1 MSSPSIPLHS
11 TPPYRQRGSSLL
23 EVLIAVL
30 VLAIGMLG
38 LAALAAVTLKNS
50 NSAAARS
57 HAMVHVYSMF
67 DHLRLERDLAQ
78 SGSLDEEWTSSGDSV
93 MFNSWLADVQTSLGD
108 PGAAGLVSC
117 DVTECTVGISWDD
130 RSGTG
135 EFGGGAEGDR
145 LQLVL
150 TSRL

>member
-1 MSSPSIPLHS
+1 MSSPSIPLRS
-11 TPPYRQRGSSLL
+11 TTHKGQRGSSLL

-30 VLAIGMLG
+30 LLAIGMLD
-38 LAALAAVTLKNS
+38 LAALAAVTLKKS
-50 NSAAARS
+50 NSAAARF

-78 SGSLDEEWTSSGDSV
+78 SGSFDEEWTSTGDSV
-93 MFNSWLADVQTSLGD
+93 MFNTWLADVQASLGD
-108 PGAAGLVSC
+108 PDAAGLVSC
-117 DVTECTVGISWDD
+117 DATECTVGISWDD

-135 EFGGGAEGDR
+135 EFDGGTDGDR